1 MINKIVGLLLGLS
14 AGTGLQAQY
23 ISSVTVPDSTKA
35 PITDDIASE
44 LAATITAEDLRE
56 YLTVLASDE
65 YEGRETGTPGN
76 DKAAAYIA
84 THFKA
89 EGLRPAGISNSF
101 SQPVDFTFS
110 SWADTDIY
118 IGEARYKHLWDYIAF
133 PNKNRSTAVIQA
145 SEVLYLGY
153 GIDDVKYSDY
163 EKADVSGKVIMIN
176 KGEPYSKDST
186 SWISG
191 SREPSKW
198 TTDINTKL
206 EAAHKKGVKLVLII
220 EDDLQGMLA
229 ENRRKLVGY
238 TTDMGL
244 IVDDEMTTANHAYIS
259 TTLAKAIAG
268 KKSKK
273 IAKARTRSNKK
284 GKACDVKLSTPFK
297 MNMSKD
303 VKTLKSKNIA
313 AFIKGSEKPDEY
325 IVVSAHYDHLGK
337 RGEEIYNGADD
348 NGSGT
353 STVLELAQAFAK
365 AKNIGQSPKRSIIF
379 LLLTGEEKGLL
390 GSAYYVENPLFPLE
404 QTICDVNV
412 DMVGRVDEKYEDNPN
427 YIYVI
432 GSDRLSTDLH
442 KINEE
447 VNQSYTQLTLDYT
460 YNDEND
466 PNRYYFRS
474 DHYNF
479 AKNGIPS
486 IFFFNGTHPDYH
498 RTTDTVDKINFEK
511 MEKVGQHIFHLVWEL
526 ANRDAKINVDGK
538 VQAGGR

>member
-14 AGTGLQAQY
+14 AVTGLQAQY